1 MATQAEKLKKGIE
14 TLTWRIAALAERLP
28 NESSDRGNNPRETV
42 RQINEY
48 VRAKAALKRELEEL
62 SVGDNAVAQSNVNAS
77 NAADQINLIAAV
89 QHDHTKA
96 EDVTAKQ
103 SWWKPS

>member
-1 MATQAEKLKKGIE
+1 MATQAEKLKKSIE

-62 SVGDNAVAQSNVNAS
+62 SVGDNAVAQSNTNAS
-77 NAADQINLIAAV
+77 NAVDQINSIAAV
-89 QHDHTKA
+89 QHDHSRA
-96 EDVTAKQ
+96 EVSVQ
-103 SWWKPS
+103 PSWWKRN

>member
-28 NESSDRGNNPRETV
+28 NESSDRGDSPRETV

-62 SVGDNAVAQSNVNAS
+62 SVGDNAVAQSNANAS

-89 QHDHTKA
+89 QHDHTPA
-96 EDVTAKQ
+96 EESPIQQ
-103 SWWKPS
+103 SWWKRN

>member
-14 TLTWRIAALAERLP
+14 TLTWRIAALAERLL
-28 NESSDRGNNPRETV
+28 NESSDRGDTPRDTV

-48 VRAKAALKRELEEL
+48 VRAKLALKRELEDL
-62 SVGDNAVAQSNVNAS
+62 TVGDNAVAQSNENAS
-77 NAADQINLIAAV
+77 NAADQINSIAAV

-96 EDVTAKQ
+96 EEVPGQQ
-103 SWWKPS
+103 SWWKRS